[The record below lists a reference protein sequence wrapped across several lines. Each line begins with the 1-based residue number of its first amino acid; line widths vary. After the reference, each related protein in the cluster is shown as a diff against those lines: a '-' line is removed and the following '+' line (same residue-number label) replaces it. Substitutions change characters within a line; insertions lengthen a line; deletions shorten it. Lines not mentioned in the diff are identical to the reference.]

1 MVSWDSFRYPSS
13 GAVSSPASAPLVVAP
28 STPHAYR
35 TAYLSH
41 MRPILSTLHTQHT
54 PCRTA
59 VPYAR
64 VRVTRPPRPACGAG
78 GRGAVVCAARRCRP
92 RRLRRCRR
100 RRRLHR
106 RRRRHRCRRRSRLRR
121 SGCQKPAPRPLNA
134 EPRGRRARA
143 TAEPPLMPIACARAL
158 RVPRRCLGCS
168 RRCLRFVR
176 LCATK
181 NLCTLQ
187 RKLVSNRKSKEWS
200 MLGSGKHF
208 AIGKKEARRVWHLRV
223 DCACCTQEA
232 VAPP

>member
-1 MVSWDSFRYPSS
+1 MRVPRLPYAPAGVRLFVPLSLPAVANAIVVDGQPRRRPQSPLGGCGTSAVQTALDVGEEPRCARYGSTPAGKCSRVRL
-13 GAVSSPASAPLVVAP
+13 GASAC
-28 STPHAYR
+28 
-35 TAYLSH
+35 
-41 MRPILSTLHTQHT
+41 RP
-54 PCRTA
+54 
-59 VPYAR
+59 
-64 VRVTRPPRPACGAG
+64 
-78 GRGAVVCAARRCRP
+78 RP
-92 RRLRRCRR
+92 RRLCRCRC

-187 RKLVSNRKSKEWS
+187 RNLVSDCKSKEWS

-208 AIGKKEARRVWHLRV
+208 AIGKKEAWRVWYLRV
-223 DCACCTQEA
+223 DCACCPQEA
-232 VAPP
+232 VAPR